1 MPDKKIIKPKTI
13 DEVKDII
20 FKIVSPYDS
29 KYVLE
34 NFEKKL
40 KNFKTKRECGPET
53 VLYGAMTLYEF
64 EKGFLLASSLPSG
77 FRVFAL
83 EFSLNLQKEYKCETQ
98 SEKSMAEIVALNF
111 SRVLSIQDEINSYL
125 RKDSITDIGVK
136 YLAVMSKE
144 LDRAERHYLASLQ
157 ALKMLKMPPLEVS
170 IRTQTAIVGQ
180 NQIVQA
186 NTQNDKAI

>member
-1 MPDKKIIKPKTI
+1 
-13 DEVKDII
+13 
-20 FKIVSPYDS
+20 
-29 KYVLE
+29 
-34 NFEKKL
+34 
-40 KNFKTKRECGPET
+40 
-53 VLYGAMTLYEF
+53 
-64 EKGFLLASSLPSG
+64 
-77 FRVFAL
+77 L

>member
-1 MPDKKIIKPKTI
+1 MSNNKITKPRTI
-13 DEVKDII
+13 DEIKDII
-20 FKIVSPYDS
+20 SNMGSAYDS
-29 KYVLE
+29 RYVLE
-34 NFEKKL
+34 NFEKEL
-40 KNFKTKRECGPET
+40 KDFKTKRECGPET
-53 VLYGAMTLYEF
+53 VLFRAMTLYEF
-64 EKGFLLASSLPSG
+64 EKGFLLASSLPSS

-83 EFSLNLQKEYKCETQ
+83 EFSLNLQKEYKCENQ

-111 SRVLSIQDEINSYL
+111 SRVLSIQDEISSYL
-125 RKDSITDIGVK
+125 RKGSITDIGVK

-144 LDRAERHYLASLQ
+144 LDRAERHYLTSLQ